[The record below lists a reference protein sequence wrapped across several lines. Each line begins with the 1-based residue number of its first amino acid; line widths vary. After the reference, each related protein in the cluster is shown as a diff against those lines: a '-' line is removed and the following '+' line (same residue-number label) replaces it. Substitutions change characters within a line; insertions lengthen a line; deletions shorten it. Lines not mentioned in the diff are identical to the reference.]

1 MVDIPEKNDFCIY
14 CFDFN
19 DQGQAKDAK
28 ESGSSD
34 DSELTWWHLD
44 ALNPDT
50 ERFLKER
57 IGLSPLIVEALL
69 EEDTRPRLEEFDD
82 GRLIILRGVNMM
94 NKDKPEDMISLRIWV
109 DDGRIITMR
118 RRFLKSIQDMAERL
132 KEGHQISTPGD
143 ILNVVIDRLLAYTA
157 PVIEKIQD
165 RCDDLEE
172 AVIEDPDKS
181 LRQEITFLRKQAIT
195 MRRYLSPQRDVL
207 TQLRTNEFDGFN
219 TVNKRE
225 FQEQA
230 NFLLRLVEDL
240 DMLRERTQII
250 QDELSTALA
259 DALNRNMYL
268 LSVIAAIFLPL
279 GFLTG
284 LLGINVG
291 GIPGAENDTAFWYFC
306 GGLSIL
312 ILLQIILFKKAKWF

>member
-1 MVDIPEKNDFCIY
+1 MVDIPEKHDFCIY

-44 ALNPDT
+44 ALNPET
-50 ERFLKER
+50 ESFLREN
-57 IGLSPLIVEALL
+57 IGLPEIIVEALL
-69 EEDTRPRLEEFDD
+69 EEDTRPRLEEFDH
-82 GRLIILRGVNMM
+82 GRLIILRGVNTM
-94 NKDKPEDMISLRIWV
+94 NKDRPDDMISLRIWV

-118 RRFLKSIQDMAERL
+118 RRFLRSIQDMAEKL
-132 KEGHQISTPGD
+132 KTGHQIKSPGD
-143 ILNVVIDRLLAYTA
+143 ILNAVIDRLLSYTS

-165 RCDDLEE
+165 RCDELEE
-172 AVIEDPDKS
+172 AVIDEPDKS
-181 LRQEITFLRKQAIT
+181 LRKEITKLRKQAIT

-207 TQLRTNEFDGFN
+207 TQLRADEFKGFTTPN
-219 TVNKRE
+219 RRE

-240 DMLRERTQII
+240 DMLRERTQIV
-250 QDELSTALA
+250 QDELTTALA

-268 LSVIAAIFLPL
+268 LSVIAAIFNGAAGYKRRWYSGRRQWS
-279 GFLTG
+279 GFLVF
-284 LLGINVG
+284 LRWSCDFNSFASSMV
-291 GIPGAENDTAFWYFC
+291 
-306 GGLSIL
+306 
-312 ILLQIILFKKAKWF
+312 